1 MPNFLQDDN
10 TPYCEVP
17 NSTFSQLIS
26 HPMAD
31 QSAFS
36 MNVLKGNAAAR
47 GLDTTAQNIV
57 DTNSHLT
64 LHHNS
69 YLETILKQNG
79 RNLMVSKE

>member
-1 MPNFLQDDN
+1 
-10 TPYCEVP
+10 
-17 NSTFSQLIS
+17 
-26 HPMAD
+26 MAD

-36 MNVLKGNAAAR
+36 MNVLKGNATR
-47 GLDTTAQNIV
+47 GFDTSSQNIV